1 MTELEMLLRD
11 IDGLRDSILLDWLHL
26 SARNLTPQERVE
38 TRQTINLCIAELAE
52 LIARL
57 DALENSET

>member
-11 IDGLRDSILLDWLHL
+11 IDGLRDSILLDNL

-38 TRQTINLCIAELAE
+38 TRQTINLCIAELAG